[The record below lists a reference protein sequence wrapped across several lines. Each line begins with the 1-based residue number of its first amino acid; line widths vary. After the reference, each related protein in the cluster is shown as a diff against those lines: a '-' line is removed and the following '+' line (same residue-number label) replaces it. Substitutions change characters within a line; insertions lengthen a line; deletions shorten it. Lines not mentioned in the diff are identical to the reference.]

1 MTIKIICED
10 SSKSE
15 KYVEHIVSKCMW
27 VEGLPMKV
35 ILSVDGTEE
44 NQAPTSQQQTL
55 DAEMQKSAKEN
66 PMAKEDVMIENREL
80 KIDTRARQVWV
91 GDEELNLT
99 RIEFDILA
107 LLAENPC
114 RVLAKEEF
122 YNRIWAGVRAPDK
135 KESTLTVHV
144 NNLRKKI
151 RCDREK
157 PKYIQNIWG
166 VGYRFMN

>member
-10 SSKSE
+10 PSKNE
-15 KYVEHIVSKCMW
+15 KYVEHIVNKCMW

-35 ILSVDGTEE
+35 VLFSDETEE
-44 NQAPTSQQQTL
+44 NQTPTVQQQNSDTE
-55 DAEMQKSAKEN
+55 AQKPTNENLITKEG
-66 PMAKEDVMIENREL
+66 AIIENRGL
-80 KIDTRARQVWV
+80 KIDTRARRVWI
-91 GDEELNLT
+91 GNEELNLT
-99 RIEFDILA
+99 RTEFDILA
-107 LLAENPC
+107 FLAENPH

-122 YNRIWAGVRAPDK
+122 YNRIWAGVKTPDK

-166 VGYRFMN
+166 VGYRFLA